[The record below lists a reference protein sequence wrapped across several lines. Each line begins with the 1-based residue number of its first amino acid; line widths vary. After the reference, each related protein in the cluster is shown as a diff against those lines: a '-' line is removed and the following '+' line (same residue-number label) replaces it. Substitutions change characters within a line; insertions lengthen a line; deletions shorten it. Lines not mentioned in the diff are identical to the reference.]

1 MSSRNNSYKA
11 SVEYNSVAQEDLQY
25 REDDLPPT
33 YQHQP
38 PPVVK
43 QTVEQEKLTKRT
55 LFVDRRPQENLTMP
69 DVFSESCL
77 RPTRANVLCKVGSA
91 LVVLVLAII
100 VACVVD
106 SYHKIHEGNVG
117 IYFRHGALR
126 DKVTDP
132 GVHFLSPFIEDF
144 KEVKIRPETF
154 SMDPVLAITKDG
166 IENTF
171 REITAITTVRKDK
184 LVFMAKKFGLEF
196 KKSLVFDRIKED
208 LRIFCAN
215 HTIDEVYN
223 TMFLDIVAN
232 VLHNVKSSIHRLGED
247 GIEILNLVIPKPE
260 IPPDIAHN
268 YKQVKVQWTE
278 QLVATQQQKTEKIKK
293 ETELMKAVAD
303 AERQKAV
310 LEITIQERIIEKEG
324 AKNVSLINNEIKK
337 AAENNEADIAKYKLE
352 KEAEANAALYTDKYI
367 QLNLAKFLAN
377 NTKFYFSGEQSEIG
391 SIFSKIWGIEV
402 FWIVFCCFFL

>member
-391 SIFSKIWGIEV
+391 SIFSKILGH
-402 FWIVFCCFFL
+402 

>member
-1 MSSRNNSYKA
+1 
-11 SVEYNSVAQEDLQY
+11 
-25 REDDLPPT
+25 
-33 YQHQP
+33 
-38 PPVVK
+38 
-43 QTVEQEKLTKRT
+43 
-55 LFVDRRPQENLTMP
+55 MP
-69 DVFSESCL
+69 DLESCL
-77 RPTRANVLCKVGSA
+77 RPTRANVLCKIVSA

-100 VACVVD
+100 VACIVD

-126 DKVTDP
+126 DKVTEP
-132 GVHFLSPFIEDF
+132 GVHFLLPFIEDF

-154 SMDPVLAITKDG
+154 AIEPVLAITKDG

-232 VLHNVKSSIHRLGED
+232 VKSNVKSSIHRLGED

-367 QLNLAKFLAN
+367 QLNLAKSLAN

-391 SIFSKIWGIEV
+391 SIFTKILGH
-402 FWIVFCCFFL
+402 

>member
-33 YQHQP
+33 YQDQP

-91 LVVLVLAII
+91 LGVLVLAII

-126 DKVTDP
+126 DIVTDP

-391 SIFSKIWGIEV
+391 SIFSKILGH
-402 FWIVFCCFFL
+402 